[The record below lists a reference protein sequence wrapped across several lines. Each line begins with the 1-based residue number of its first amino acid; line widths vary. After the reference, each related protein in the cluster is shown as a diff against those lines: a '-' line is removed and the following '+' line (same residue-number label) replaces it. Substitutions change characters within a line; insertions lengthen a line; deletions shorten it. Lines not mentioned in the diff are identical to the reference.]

1 MGGKPAII
9 ANKINTT
16 FYDGENYLEAD
27 VDISTSTV
35 AKNILRVV
43 KSYAKK
49 IVFDLAWGFEGKV
62 VEHLPEY
69 VFMPCLASF
78 SAGGC
83 YGWLFTHGMCFFWFV
98 CRRILGITRFERVHV
113 DRLPIVPNEIVK
125 VPEEPT
131 P

>member
-16 FYDGENYLEAD
+16 FYDGENYLEVN
-27 VDISTSTV
+27 VDISSSTV

-69 VFMPCLASF
+69 VCPHSLFVSLSLQLLTFVVVLCL
-78 SAGGC
+78 C
-83 YGWLFTHGMCFFWFV
+83 LC
-98 CRRILGITRFERVHV
+98 LGEWYNTTNLQTDSGNHAV
-113 DRLPIVPNEIVK
+113 
-125 VPEEPT
+125 
-131 P
+131 